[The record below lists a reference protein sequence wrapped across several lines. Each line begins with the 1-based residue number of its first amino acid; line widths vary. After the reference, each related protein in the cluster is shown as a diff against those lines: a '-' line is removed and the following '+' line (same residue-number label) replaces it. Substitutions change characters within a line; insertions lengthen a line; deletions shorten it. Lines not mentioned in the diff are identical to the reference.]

1 MLRAL
6 IRRLRGSHD
15 AAQLALSLDAP
26 APRSPEE
33 LLERLHAHGL
43 RAIDRVV
50 LTNNR
55 RTVVRV
61 MGGELRL
68 QRGYLDAPGDV
79 HAAIAAFVMATKRR
93 PEQRRSALRTLLGWA
108 ERFPAAAPKARA
120 ERTHPDDAPLAARLL
135 EEHARLNAE
144 LFGGGLT
151 TLPIRVSR
159 RMKSRLGHYTPARNG
174 VKPEIAISRGHF
186 RRHGWAEV
194 VQTLRHE
201 MVHQWQDE
209 SGLPVDHGG
218 AFRRK
223 SRAVGAPASATR
235 ALR

>member
-1 MLRAL
+1 VLRTL
-6 IRRLRGSHD
+6 IRRLRGSRD
-15 AAQLALSLDAP
+15 EAQLALTLDAP
-26 APRSPEE
+26 PPRSPEE
-33 LLERLHAHGL
+33 LLERLRAHGL
-43 RAIDRVV
+43 RHIDRVA

-61 MGGELRL
+61 LGRELRL
-68 QRGYLDAPGDV
+68 QRGYLDASDDV
-79 HAAIAAFVMATKRR
+79 HAAVALFVMATRRR
-93 PEQRRSALRTLLGWA
+93 PEQRRAALRTLLAWA
-108 ERFPAAAPKARA
+108 ERFPTVPAKPRG
-120 ERTHPDDAPLAARLL
+120 ERMHPDDVPLAARLAA
-135 EEHARLNAE
+135 EHTQLNAE
-144 LFGGGLT
+144 LFGGGLS

-159 RMKSRLGHYTPARNG
+159 RMKSRLGHYTPRRDG

-209 SGLPVDHGG
+209 SGLPVDHGV

-223 SRAVGAPASATR
+223 ARSVGAPASATR
-235 ALR
+235 VLR

>member
-6 IRRLRGSHD
+6 IRRLRGSRD
-15 AAQLALSLDAP
+15 EAQLALTLDAP
-26 APRSPEE
+26 PPRSPEE
-33 LLERLHAHGL
+33 LLERLRAHGL
-43 RAIDRVV
+43 KHIDTIV

-61 MGGELRL
+61 MGRELRL
-68 QRGYLDAPGDV
+68 QRGYLDAPDHV
-79 HAAIAAFVMATKRR
+79 HAAIASFVMATRRR
-93 PEQRRSALRTLLGWA
+93 PEQRRAALRTLLDWA
-108 ERFPAAAPKARA
+108 SRFPAAPSRPRA
-120 ERTHPDDAPLAARLL
+120 ERTNPDDAPLAARLAA
-135 EEHARLNAE
+135 EHARLNDA
-144 LFGGGLT
+144 LFGGGLST
-151 TLPIRVSR
+151 VPIRVSR
-159 RMKSRLGHYTPARNG
+159 RMKSRLGHYTPIRDG

-194 VQTLRHE
+194 VQTLLHE

-209 SGLPVDHGG
+209 SGLPVDHGA

-223 SRAVGAPASATR
+223 ARGVGAPASATR